1 MEVIP
6 KYKDISDLLDKG
18 ATVEALERIM
28 ELREATL
35 ELQEENLDLKV
46 KVKKLEED
54 LEEKAKLTYEAPFYW
69 MIDGGKKDGPFCQQ
83 CHDSDKKN
91 IRLQNYRDGW
101 WNCATCKNNFG
112 TAEAQSKDRVAI
124 SGSSYMSRF

>member
-1 MEVIP
+1 VIP

-46 KVKKLEED
+46 KVKKLEEK
-54 LEEKAKLTYEAPFYW
+54 LEDNTKVEFDGVFYW
-69 MIDGGKKDGPFCQQ
+69 EVSDTSKKFPFCQQ
-83 CHDSDKKN
+83 CRDNSEKN
-91 IRLQNYRDGW
+91 IRLQFTHSDW
-101 WNCATCKNNFG
+101 WECKTCKNIFN
-112 TAEAQSKDRVAI
+112 ASKNREKPNYTNY
-124 SGSSYMSRF
+124 GL